1 MKREEIISRIN
12 ELRRKRGAVILAHNY
27 ELGEIQDIADY
38 QGDSLELSIR
48 AAETDAAEIVFCGV
62 RFMAETAKIL
72 SPDKRVILPAAHA
85 GCEMADM
92 ADAESLRALKAK
104 HPGALTVCYVNS
116 TAAVKAECDMC
127 VTSANAVRIIKS
139 LPRDRE
145 IILAPDRNLGSH
157 CAAEANREMILWDG
171 CCPVH
176 ARMTPEMVARRRAEY
191 PGVPILMHPEAS
203 PEVTCLAD
211 ELLSTG
217 GILRFVRE
225 SAEKEFIIATEIGIL
240 HRLQVENPDKKFIPL
255 TEQAICPHM
264 KLIRLED
271 LLRALETGETEI
283 TVPEELRQAAERPIR
298 AMLQA

>member
-1 MKREEIISRIN
+1 RMMSAFHRCEYTYYPEN
-12 ELRRKRGAVILAHNY
+12 TLEAVISAMK
-27 ELGEIQDIADY
+27 LGADFIEID
-38 QGDSLELSIR
+38 
-48 AAETDAAEIVFCGV
+48 V
-62 RFMAETAKIL
+62 R
-72 SPDKRVILPAAHA
+72 
-85 GCEMADM
+85 
-92 ADAESLRALKAK
+92 
-104 HPGALTVCYVNS
+104 
-116 TAAVKAECDMC
+116 
-127 VTSANAVRIIKS
+127 VTK
-139 LPRDRE
+139 D
-145 IILAPDRNLGSH
+145 
-157 CAAEANREMILWDG
+157 
-171 CCPVH
+171 
-176 ARMTPEMVARRRAEY
+176 
-191 PGVPILMHPEAS
+191 GVPILMHPEAS